1 MIWRLAALLGFALC
15 GAFGAAAEDLSAF
28 SDHPAARQGAG
39 VVGLAS
45 WYGSDFHGHKTAD
58 GEIFN
63 MHALSAAHRT
73 MSLPSYARVTNL
85 ANGRS
90 IIVRVNDRGPY
101 IGGRML
107 DVSAR
112 VAELL
117 AFNHVG
123 LAKVRLDYVGKA
135 PPAGSDEPKLL
146 ASLRVG
152 EAPAFAALA
161 PPVAAALVRPAP
173 LPASEEG
180 VTVITRSIKPMATV
194 NAYSPLAARTASND
208 NAIAIA
214 RAVDPQPDAEPRSP
228 FGILIAYPF
237 SGQASQP

>member
-1 MIWRLAALLGFALC
+1 MIWRLAALLGFGLC

-28 SDHPAARQGAG
+28 SDHPAAHEGAG
-39 VVGLAS
+39 VIGLAS
-45 WYGSDFHGHKTAD
+45 WYGSDFHGRKTAD

-73 MSLPSYARVTNL
+73 MPLPSYARVTNL
-85 ANGRS
+85 SNGRS

-152 EAPAFAALA
+152 GAPAFASLAPPVVAALA
-161 PPVAAALVRPAP
+161 PPAP
-173 LPASEEG
+173 LPPSEEG
-180 VTVITRSIKPMATV
+180 VTVITRSIKPLPTV
-194 NAYSPLAARTASND
+194 NAYASLPARSASNEG
-208 NAIAIA
+208 AMAIA
-214 RAVDPQPDAEPRSP
+214 RAVEHQPDAEPRSP

-237 SGQASQP
+237 SAQASQP